1 MSLRASVADQHPG
14 FSTMGVAGSM
24 GDGGV
29 RSGGSWEADYRQ
41 EGRGS
46 CHRQS
51 PGSCH
56 RATTTTTQQPAAAT
70 RSLHSSAVVIAY
82 VLVP

>member
-1 MSLRASVADQHPG
+1 
-14 FSTMGVAGSM
+14 MGVAGSM

-29 RSGGSWEADYRQ
+29 RSGGGWGADHRR

-56 RATTTTTQQPAAAT
+56 RAATSTTLQPAAAT
-70 RSLHSSAVVIAY
+70 RSPHSSAVVIAY